1 MWEQVAGN
9 TSLYIGRSARGRNG
23 FDGGKNS
30 RDACRAPSPRKSGG
44 TQRNCGHAA
53 RSRGL
58 ISRDVPPVFA
68 SGAGTDVITGGW
80 SSLAVPTGG
89 DEMHS
94 GLAVAGFRRSST
106 AAANFQGRLRM

>member
-1 MWEQVAGN
+1 MNTSVAG
-9 TSLYIGRSARGRNG
+9 TPLIYRSFRRGRNG
-23 FDGGKNS
+23 FDGGKDS

-80 SSLAVPTGG
+80 ASLAVSERHDADDFGPTGRG
-89 DEMHS
+89 
-94 GLAVAGFRRSST
+94 VRSPFSD
-106 AAANFQGRLRM
+106 G